1 MYFGLLKGSDMIDSD
16 SEHIPYHYVIYSDGV
31 AHHKI
36 DGSIIEGLVKKI
48 VSGVLIEQGVYK
60 KGLKEGVWENFR
72 SDRKLRQ
79 RQCYRGGLL
88 EGSHE
93 WFHTNGNIRETGQ
106 YENGDRVGIWLSFDR
121 FGNLT
126 SALDLKTVE
135 LATKYKKTTVQPDT
149 RAHPDSLNGLK
160 SSLLELSERRI
171 FSHDGLAFNKS
182 DETLANGVFLKKYR
196 NGTVEVVGVY
206 KDGLK
211 EGPWKEFRSNGRLKL
226 NSNYDK
232 GKLNGL
238 WEWFNSNGKIRE
250 KGFYKNGV
258 KTGVWE
264 ERDSGGQ
271 LTDRINLSSNKATPK
286 KISATVSQSFENNS
300 KNRETQ
306 IDGVSQLYEHEIY
319 VLDGV
324 IFSAKNN
331 NPIEGRFVSRKA
343 NGDIV
348 ETGECSGGIRK
359 GEWKIFRI
367 NGKLKQKQNYKNGKL
382 DGLWEWFH
390 DNGNIRERGFC
401 KSGNRI
407 GEWQSFD
414 RFGNHTKTI
423 VQKK

>member
-1 MYFGLLKGSDMIDSD
+1 MINSD
-16 SEHIPYHYVIYSDGV
+16 SEHIPYHYVIYSNGV

-36 DGSIIEGLVKKI
+36 DGSTIEGLVKKI

-106 YENGDRVGIWLSFDR
+106 YENGERVGIWLSFDR

-126 SALDLKTVE
+126 SALDIKIVE
-135 LATKYKKTTVQPDT
+135 PATQYKKTTTQLNT
-149 RAHPDSLNGLK
+149 RIRPELPNGLEN
-160 SSLLELSERRI
+160 SFTEISERRI
-171 FSHDGLAFNKS
+171 IFHDGLAFNKS

-211 EGPWKEFRSNGRLKL
+211 EGPWKEFRNNGRLKL

-238 WEWFNSNGKIRE
+238 WEWF
-250 KGFYKNGV
+250 
-258 KTGVWE
+258 
-264 ERDSGGQ
+264 
-271 LTDRINLSSNKATPK
+271 
-286 KISATVSQSFENNS
+286 
-300 KNRETQ
+300 
-306 IDGVSQLYEHEIY
+306 
-319 VLDGV
+319 
-324 IFSAKNN
+324 
-331 NPIEGRFVSRKA
+331 
-343 NGDIV
+343 
-348 ETGECSGGIRK
+348 
-359 GEWKIFRI
+359 
-367 NGKLKQKQNYKNGKL
+367 
-382 DGLWEWFH
+382 H
-390 DNGNIRERGFC
+390 DNGNIRERGFY
-401 KSGNRI
+401 KIGDRI

-414 RFGNHTKTI
+414 RFGNNTKPI